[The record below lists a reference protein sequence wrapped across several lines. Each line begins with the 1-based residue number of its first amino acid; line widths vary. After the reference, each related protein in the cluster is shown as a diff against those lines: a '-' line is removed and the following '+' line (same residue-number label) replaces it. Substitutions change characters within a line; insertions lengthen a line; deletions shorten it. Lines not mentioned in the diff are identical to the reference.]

1 VTAATAVHVDVRRRI
16 HHHVGHRFHHGGT
29 HVRQKDDFTEIRL
42 AHPDQYCQQR
52 DASREYNDQT
62 PTRVRSRQISHAR
75 AMVATDPTRP
85 ARLIYLL
92 LLGQNMA
99 DQDSTAAALFKAL
112 TKPDPTRPVITF
124 YDHGTGER
132 TELSGV
138 TMDNWVAKTANLLVD
153 GCGLGR
159 GDVAALWLPPHW
171 QTAVVLLGCWSAGL
185 AVEVEPVGEV
195 DAAVAFAAA
204 AIVEGAIEDAATP
217 LAPYTP
223 ERYALGLA
231 PMGLPLAA
239 APAGWV
245 DYIVEVRGHGDRY
258 SGPLPA
264 NPDPA
269 WVESG
274 QRMDSHMAFCERAL
288 HRARELAIP
297 PGGRVL
303 FDVTAYP
310 DPVDWLMAPLT
321 VGATTVL
328 TRGACDIR
336 ALAAAENASAVP

>member
-1 VTAATAVHVDVRRRI
+1 
-16 HHHVGHRFHHGGT
+16 
-29 HVRQKDDFTEIRL
+29 
-42 AHPDQYCQQR
+42 
-52 DASREYNDQT
+52 
-62 PTRVRSRQISHAR
+62 
-75 AMVATDPTRP
+75 MV
-85 ARLIYLL
+85 
-92 LLGQNMA
+92 
-99 DQDSTAAALFKAL
+99 DQDSTAATLFKAL
-112 TKPDPTRPVITF
+112 IKPDPTRPVMTY

-171 QTAVVLLGCWSAGL
+171 QTAAVLLGCWSAGL
-185 AVEVEPVGEV
+185 AVEVEPAGEV

-204 AIVEGAIEDAATP
+204 AIIEGAPTP

-239 APAGWV
+239 APAGWA
-245 DYIVEVRGHGDRY
+245 DYVVEVRGHGDQY
-258 SGPLPA
+258 SGPPPA

-269 WVESG
+269 WVEPD
-274 QRMDSHMAFCERAL
+274 QRMGSHTAFCERAL
-288 HRARELAIP
+288 QRARELAIP

-310 DPVDWLMAPLT
+310 DPIDWLMAPLA

-328 TRGACDIR
+328 SVGVSDTR
-336 ALAAAENASAVP
+336 ALAAAENATAVP